1 MNFKYF
7 YIFFFFTLTSCSTLK
22 FWESSEIDIDEPMEL
37 SDIQISIPVK
47 SNWKIQLSG
56 ENDLGNFVP
65 GFSQEKLF
73 FADIT
78 GAINAY
84 AANSGNLLWSKKYN
98 ELSSGIAAGFGVV
111 VVSDKMGNVV
121 TLDQNDGSEIWSINV
136 KARVL
141 SKAAIDASAILV
153 KTSAGELIALNKSDG
168 EILWSYRSQLPL
180 LTVRGSS
187 SPVINEDKVI
197 ATFDNGRLGVFQ
209 LSTGFPIWDGA
220 ISYVSGTSELENL
233 IDADSDPVIQGSLIY
248 TTNYQGNVSIFDQAQ
263 KRAIWKSESSSFYSP
278 VITKGLIIV
287 IEDNS
292 KIVTFSNK
300 TLESSWTSGSLLNRN
315 LSNPI
320 AYKGNLIVGDYE
332 GFIHIINPV
341 NGKII
346 GRKNVSKNP
355 IKSLS
360 SRGDSFFAVDEK
372 FNLFSLTI

>member
-22 FWESSEIDIDEPMEL
+22 FWEGSEIDIDEPMEL

-320 AYKGNLIVGDYE
+320 AYKGNLIVGDYQ